1 MSIAAVASPPRR
13 SVRSHEAVLA
23 AAADIAGRRGYGNT
37 RIEDIA
43 AQAGVGKQTI
53 YRWWPNRAALLIEVY
68 GRLVPPDVGAAD
80 TGSLAGDLE
89 SLLSRLSALYADTP
103 AGNILSGLIAEAQ
116 ADAELARQLRDTYV
130 APRRSIVRSILQRA
144 TDRGEIDPPDNTDF
158 VSDLFSGAVWFQL
171 LLGTRSLD
179 REFRR
184 RLVDAVLCTIRSACR
199 VGQPP
204 DRKKRT

>member
-80 TGSLAGDLE
+80 TGSLA
-89 SLLSRLSALYADTP
+89 
-103 AGNILSGLIAEAQ
+103 
-116 ADAELARQLRDTYV
+116 
-130 APRRSIVRSILQRA
+130 
-144 TDRGEIDPPDNTDF
+144 
-158 VSDLFSGAVWFQL
+158 
-171 LLGTRSLD
+171 
-179 REFRR
+179 
-184 RLVDAVLCTIRSACR
+184 
-199 VGQPP
+199 
-204 DRKKRT
+204 DRKSVV